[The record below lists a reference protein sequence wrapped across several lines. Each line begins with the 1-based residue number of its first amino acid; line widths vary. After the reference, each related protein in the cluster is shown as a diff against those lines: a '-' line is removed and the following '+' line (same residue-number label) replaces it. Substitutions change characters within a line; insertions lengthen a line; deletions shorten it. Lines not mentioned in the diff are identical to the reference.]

1 MSVRLNIILDEDT
14 YRRLK
19 RQAAPKRLSAFINAA
34 VRARLRP
41 DARTL
46 DAAYTAARQERE
58 RAALA
63 EDWAAT
69 ETEGWPR

>member
-1 MSVRLNIILDEDT
+1 MPVRLNIIMDEDT

-19 RQAAPKRLSAFINAA
+19 QQAAPKRLSAFINAA

-41 DARTL
+41 DAAAL
-46 DAAYTAARQERE
+46 DAAYKAARQERG

-63 EDWAAT
+63 EDWTVT